1 MDDFLHNLR
10 TGKRFDRNRKPH
22 DGKFQ
27 SPERQRS
34 REPGDGAILKT
45 ISAEQIPAL
54 KIIMEGIAN
63 NQKRIADAAERRVA
77 AEERKADA
85 METIAQHIKEI
96 FSAAG
101 RRKEESPQ
109 ITEMSAE
116 KEPAARKRTRTKV
129 QQENNLIQP

>member
-34 REPGDGAILKT
+34 REGDGAILKT

-54 KIIMEGIAN
+54 KIIMEGIAG
-63 NQKRIADAAERRVA
+63 NQKRIADAAERRVI

-85 METIAQHIKEI
+85 METIAKHIKEL
-96 FSAAG
+96 FSATG
-101 RRKEESPQ
+101 RQKEESPQ
-109 ITEMSAE
+109 ITDMLTE
-116 KEPAARKRTRTKV
+116 KEPVPKKKTRTKALP
-129 QQENNLIQP
+129 ENNQNQI